1 MNISMSG
8 KNENIHPPDSFLHY
22 SGPVDYEKLNILL
35 KDLMQAGEFTE
46 LDKVTGKRVYGIV
59 VEILENIIKY
69 SESEI
74 PEKHAGEPSIS
85 VEKSDG
91 RIFIKAG
98 NAVRTAD
105 AEKIIHKID
114 EVNNLQEN
122 ALKELYE
129 KRVNEESKKDATGA
143 GLGLILIKLKSGY
156 KISWN
161 MRNIEEGFDFL
172 EISITVDHCLK

>member
-1 MNISMSG
+1 MPG
-8 KNENIHPPDSFLHY
+8 KNGNIPPPDSFLHY

-35 KDLMQAGEFTE
+35 KDLMQSGEFTE

-59 VEILENIIKY
+59 VEIIENIIKY

-85 VEKSDG
+85 VEKKDG
-91 RIFIKAG
+91 RVFIRAG

-105 AEKIIHKID
+105 AERIIHKID
-114 EVNNLQEN
+114 EVNNLREN

-129 KRVNEESKKDATGA
+129 KKVNEESKKDATGA

-156 KISWN
+156 EISWN
-161 MRNIEEGFDFL
+161 MRKIEEGYDFL
-172 EISITVDHCLK
+172 EITITVDHYLK

>member
-1 MNISMSG
+1 MSE
-8 KNENIHPPDSFLHY
+8 KNENIHSPDSFLHY

-35 KDLMQAGEFTE
+35 KELMQAGEFAE

-74 PEKHAGEPSIS
+74 PAKHAGEPTISI
-85 VEKSDG
+85 EKKCG
-91 RIFIKAG
+91 RIFIKAD
-98 NAVRTAD
+98 NAIRTAD

-114 EVNNLQEN
+114 EVNNLSEN
-122 ALKELYE
+122 ALKDLFR

-143 GLGLILIKLKSGY
+143 GLGLILIKLKSGSE
-156 KISWN
+156 ISYTI
-161 MRNIEEGFDFL
+161 RKLEEGFDFL
-172 EISITVDHCLK
+172 EITIAVDNHLQ

>member
-1 MNISMSG
+1 MSG
-8 KNENIHPPDSFLHY
+8 KNENIHSPDSFLHY

-35 KDLMQAGEFTE
+35 KELMQAGEFAE

-74 PEKHAGEPSIS
+74 PAKHAGEPSIS
-85 VEKSDG
+85 IEKKSG
-91 RIFIKAG
+91 RILIKAD
-98 NAVRTAD
+98 NAIRTAD

-114 EVNNLQEN
+114 EVNNLSEN
-122 ALKELYE
+122 ALKDLFE

-143 GLGLILIKLKSGY
+143 GLGLILIKLKSGSEISY
-156 KISWN
+156 KI
-161 MRNIEEGFDFL
+161 RKLEEGIDFL
-172 EISITVDHCLK
+172 EITIEVDNNLQ

>member
-1 MNISMSG
+1 MPGKKGNIP
-8 KNENIHPPDSFLHY
+8 PPDSFLYY

-35 KDLMQAGEFTE
+35 KELMQAGEFTE
-46 LDKVTGKRVYGIV
+46 LHKVTGKRVYGIV

-74 PEKHAGEPSIS
+74 QTNNTGDPSIS
-85 VEKSDG
+85 VEKKED

-98 NAVRTAD
+98 NTIRSDV
-105 AEKIIHKID
+105 AEKIIHKIE

-122 ALKELYE
+122 ALKDLYE
-129 KRVNEESKKDATGA
+129 KRINEEYKKDATGA

-156 KISWN
+156 EIAYT
-161 MRNIEEGFDFL
+161 IEKLETGLDFL
-172 EISITVDHCLK
+172 EITIAVDNYLR